1 MNHTAVIGAG
11 TMGVQIALLLA
22 LHEHDVTLIERDES
36 TRRSALERADAGL
49 ARHASRGRIS
59 HDAAEA
65 ARARIEVH
73 ADLDAVAGAGLVIE
87 AITEVRDLKRDLLA
101 GLDRL
106 LEPDALLASNSSS
119 FVPSSLA
126 TGIVHKER
134 FLNIH
139 FFNPVLTMRAVEII
153 GGPDTAVAAVTRAT
167 ALVESLGKVPVVLKK
182 EIPGFIANRILNAV
196 RDEALR
202 LCEGGYAGIE
212 TIDQACRLALGYP
225 MGPFELMD
233 LTGIDIGN
241 ATKKARFAETGDPA
255 DAPSR
260 TVTRLVQQGTLGRKT
275 RRGFYHYD
283 ENLRRGE
290 PAI

>member
-1 MNHTAVIGAG
+1 CGERARPGTACTAASPSSSPGSRSTWTRPRACSPSDRARRCRIRPTASSKAVRCTSGADGPGSTEGGATLMNHTAVIGAG

-126 TGIVHKER
+126 TGI
-134 FLNIH
+134 
-139 FFNPVLTMRAVEII
+139 
-153 GGPDTAVAAVTRAT
+153 
-167 ALVESLGKVPVVLKK
+167 
-182 EIPGFIANRILNAV
+182 
-196 RDEALR
+196 
-202 LCEGGYAGIE
+202 
-212 TIDQACRLALGYP
+212 
-225 MGPFELMD
+225 
-233 LTGIDIGN
+233 
-241 ATKKARFAETGDPA
+241 
-255 DAPSR
+255 
-260 TVTRLVQQGTLGRKT
+260 
-275 RRGFYHYD
+275 
-283 ENLRRGE
+283 
-290 PAI
+290 